1 MRKTERMA
9 PIVEIK
15 MTVVTCKLS
24 VEASRITCPNTDV
37 VLDEDTVPVPAIER
51 RRAPAYEDI

>member
-1 MRKTERMA
+1 MA

-15 MTVVTCKLS
+15 MTVVTRKSS
-24 VEASRITCPNTDV
+24 VKAPRITFLNCDV

-51 RRAPAYEDI
+51 RRAPA